1 MVTALIIADSNGNE
15 LYLSRARNAQGD
27 PEGWL
32 TRTRGL
38 PRGNG
43 RLLRERWS
51 ADREL
56 LEKTW
61 VDLPGYVPTERPWF
75 IGAVSNASD
84 DQVYRSEPYTFFERK
99 RLGVTE
105 SMRWTRANGDTHVV
119 ACDMLLGDVFALVS
133 EIDAS
138 EQGETFLCNSDGQVF
153 VPYRAPPPGETA
165 SGPQH
170 VFVAPEKTGN
180 KIIESAVAAWIKA
193 GSQADE
199 PVRFLAGDVSGWA
212 GFRSMDPL
220 SGIWMG
226 VAVPEPEIFG
236 ATIDWTPQL
245 IAILALILFLG
256 VLPAVS
262 IVRKYGHQL
271 KDVPRQLIGPKSFE
285 HDVQKLIAR
294 GEGATLEFKSTVRM
308 NLKTEKFGK
317 EIELAWLKG
326 VAAFMNS
333 DGGTLLIGVSD
344 DGEILG
350 VEQDKFDNEDKCR
363 LHLKNLVNQHIGA
376 ELSPLIRFQVQAINS
391 KPVVVVQ
398 CERSAKPVFLKG
410 KNQEAF
416 YIRSGPSSV
425 ELSPREVLEYVDQR
439 A

>member
-1 MVTALIIADSNGNE
+1 MFPIADLFRLRPRNIRTRLLRDLTLVIFLTSGAIVALAISSASTAERSTARAHIERASTQARQEFRTRLEPVERGLVLTWKWGKAELLGVHDRPKALAKLTPVLEALPMVTALIIADSNGNE

-43 RLLRERWS
+43 RVLRERWS

-105 SMRWTRANGDTHVV
+105 SMRWTGPNGNTHVV
-119 ACDMLLGDVFALVS
+119 AFDMLLGDVFAIVS
-133 EIDAS
+133 EIEVS
-138 EQGETFLCNSDGQVF
+138 ERGETFLCNSDGQVF
-153 VPYRAPPPGETA
+153 VPYHALPPGETA

-170 VFVAPEKTGN
+170 VFVASEKTGN
-180 KIIESAVAAWIKA
+180 EIIESAVAAWIKA

-236 ATIDWTPQL
+236 TTIDWTPQL
-245 IAILALILFLG
+245 IVILAVKAG
-256 VLPAVS
+256 RWS
-262 IVRKYGHQL
+262 SSR
-271 KDVPRQLIGPKSFE
+271 
-285 HDVQKLIAR
+285 
-294 GEGATLEFKSTVRM
+294 
-308 NLKTEKFGK
+308 
-317 EIELAWLKG
+317 
-326 VAAFMNS
+326 
-333 DGGTLLIGVSD
+333 
-344 DGEILG
+344 
-350 VEQDKFDNEDKCR
+350 
-363 LHLKNLVNQHIGA
+363 
-376 ELSPLIRFQVQAINS
+376 RFV
-391 KPVVVVQ
+391 
-398 CERSAKPVFLKG
+398 
-410 KNQEAF
+410 
-416 YIRSGPSSV
+416 
-425 ELSPREVLEYVDQR
+425 
-439 A
+439 